1 MYQNTISK
9 ELTEVIARISEDCDI
24 TIHEDY
30 SGRFMYGATCLG
42 LSFEG
47 SAGSLF
53 AAFIRE
59 LETYG
64 EYVNEEAAEMFDDM
78 RSDNLGLGTI
88 FYFPCWKF
96 DESEGEDEDSED
108 DEDWDDEETDE

>member
-1 MYQNTISK
+1 MYQNTISNELK
-9 ELTEVIARISEDCDI
+9 EIITRISEDCDI

-30 SGRFMYGATCLG
+30 SGRFMYGSTCLG

-59 LETYG
+59 LENAESST
-64 EYVNEEAAEMFDDM
+64 VEEVAEMFEAM

-88 FYFPCWKF
+88 FYFPGWKF

-108 DEDWDDEETDE
+108 DVDWDDEETDE

>member
-9 ELTEVIARISEDCDI
+9 ELQEIITRISEDCDI

-30 SGRFMYGATCLG
+30 SGRFMYGSTCLG

-59 LETYG
+59 LENAKSST
-64 EYVNEEAAEMFDDM
+64 VEEAAEMFDDM

-88 FYFPCWKF
+88 FYFPGWKF
-96 DESEGEDEDSED
+96 DESEVEDEDSED
-108 DEDWDDEETDE
+108 DEDWDDEETE

>member
-1 MYQNTISK
+1 MFQQTISE
-9 ELTEVIARISEDCDI
+9 ELSSVIREVAEDCDI
-24 TIHEDY
+24 TIHKDY

-59 LETYG
+59 LEAFG
-64 EYVNEEAAEMFDDM
+64 EYVNEEAAEMFEAM

-88 FYFPCWKF
+88 FYFPGWKF
-96 DESEGEDEDSED
+96 DESEGEDEDSD
-108 DEDWDDEETDE
+108 DEDWNDEETE

>member
-9 ELTEVIARISEDCDI
+9 ELQEVITRISEDCDI

-30 SGRFMYGATCLG
+30 SGRFMYGSTCLG

-59 LETYG
+59 LENAESST
-64 EYVNEEAAEMFDDM
+64 VEEAAEMFEAM

-88 FYFPCWKF
+88 FYFPGWKF

>member
-9 ELTEVIARISEDCDI
+9 ELKEAIERISEDCDI

-59 LETYG
+59 LENAESST
-64 EYVNEEAAEMFDDM
+64 VEEAAEMFDDM

-88 FYFPCWKF
+88 YYFPGWKF
-96 DESEGEDEDSED
+96 EESEDEDEDSG
-108 DEDWDDEETDE
+108 DEDWDDEESDE

>member
-9 ELTEVIARISEDCDI
+9 ELQDVITRISGDCDI

-59 LETYG
+59 LENAESST
-64 EYVNEEAAEMFDDM
+64 VEEAAEMFDDM

-88 FYFPCWKF
+88 YYFPGWKF

-108 DEDWDDEETDE
+108 DEDWDDEETD